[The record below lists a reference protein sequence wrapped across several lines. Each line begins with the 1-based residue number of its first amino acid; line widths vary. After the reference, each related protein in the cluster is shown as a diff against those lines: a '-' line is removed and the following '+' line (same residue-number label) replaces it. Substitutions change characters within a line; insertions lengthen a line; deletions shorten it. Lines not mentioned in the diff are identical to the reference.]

1 MRVCLSVCYI
11 VFNTFFFFVKM
22 GICTC
27 RSMIPTSI
35 TGITGTGSAATT
47 EEHYV
52 ASQLSHCFFLVFFR
66 KVRSYYKYKY
76 LITTTSV
83 TLTANMTPQLLLL

>member
-1 MRVCLSVCYI
+1 
-11 VFNTFFFFVKM
+11 
-22 GICTC
+22 
-27 RSMIPTSI
+27 MIPTSI

-47 EEHYV
+47 EESIMLHHNCHIV
-52 ASQLSHCFFLVFFR
+52 FFCFFFR

-83 TLTANMTPQLLLL
+83 TFTANMTPQLLLL